1 MPAAGGLINPESL
14 GKDGVEALW
23 LSLASQ
29 AALRARGR
37 SCVCVRG
44 QSLAG
49 PLRDEQ
55 DQDWMMT
62 GAKCI
67 SSPWEACSTA
77 QDWGHQ
83 VRAREVSVA
92 EPPWAQGG

>member
-1 MPAAGGLINPESL
+1 MNPEPL
-14 GKDGVEALW
+14 GKDWAEALW

-67 SSPWEACSTA
+67 SSPWEVCCTA

-83 VRAREVSVA
+83 VRAREASMA
-92 EPPWAQGG
+92 GPPWALGG

>member
-1 MPAAGGLINPESL
+1 MAGL
-14 GKDGVEALW
+14 
-23 LSLASQ
+23 
-29 AALRARGR
+29 
-37 SCVCVRG
+37 VCMLVGG

-55 DQDWMMT
+55 AQDSMMT
-62 GAKCI
+62 GAECI
-67 SSPWEACSTA
+67 SSPWEACCTA